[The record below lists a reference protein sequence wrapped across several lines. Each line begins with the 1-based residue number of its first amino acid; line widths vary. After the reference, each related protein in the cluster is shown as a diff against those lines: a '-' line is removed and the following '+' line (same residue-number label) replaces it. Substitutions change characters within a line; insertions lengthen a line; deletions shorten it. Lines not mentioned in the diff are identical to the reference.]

1 MEDYTIWTIIIVVRT
16 LVLVEL
22 CKILVYNG
30 NAMYIVIFGKEVNM
44 KMARPYVFPDPDDR
58 SKNNPAVIVS
68 SEQVIGL
75 YNQMNADGDEMQRVT
90 PKVQE
95 WFIKEATEN
104 QDWDEARFAGNQ
116 CILENKFE
124 K

>member
-1 MEDYTIWTIIIVVRT
+1 
-16 LVLVEL
+16 
-22 CKILVYNG
+22 
-30 NAMYIVIFGKEVNM
+30 M
-44 KMARPYVFPDPDDR
+44 KMARPYVFPDPNDR

-75 YNQMNADGDEMQRVT
+75 YNQMNEDGDEMQRVT

-95 WFIKEATEN
+95 WFIKEATKN
-104 QDWDEARFAGNQ
+104 QAWDEARFAGNQ
-116 CILENKFE
+116 CILENKF

>member
-1 MEDYTIWTIIIVVRT
+1 
-16 LVLVEL
+16 
-22 CKILVYNG
+22 
-30 NAMYIVIFGKEVNM
+30 M

-58 SKNNPAVIVS
+58 SKNNPAIIVS

-75 YNQMNADGDEMQRVT
+75 YNQLNKDGDEMQRVT

-95 WFIKEATEN
+95 WFITEAKEN
-104 QDWDEARFAGNQ
+104 QGWDDARFAGNQ